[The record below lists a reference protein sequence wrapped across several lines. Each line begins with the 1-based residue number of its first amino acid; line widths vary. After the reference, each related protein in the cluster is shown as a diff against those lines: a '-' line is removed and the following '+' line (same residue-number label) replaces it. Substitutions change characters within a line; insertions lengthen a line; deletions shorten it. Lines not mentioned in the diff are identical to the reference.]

1 MVIPCPNCHGTVSD
15 GKKNGDEFG
24 RKDVHESDKTV
35 LFFITKI

>member
-15 GKKNGDEFG
+15 GKKMEFG
-24 RKDVHESDKTV
+24 RKDVLEYDETV